1 MGWRN
6 LSFRGFADYM
16 QTAEFKKGQSEL
28 LDLATEKK
36 WRSCALKLCLGAV
49 IARSISDSP
58 SDPRNRGAAY
68 ISATSVR
75 PRGLTPFAALKGGR
89 ITYPKI
95 IDE

>member
-36 WRSCALKLCLGAV
+36 WRSCALKLGLGAV
-49 IARSISDSP
+49 IARSFSDSLLI
-58 SDPRNRGAAY
+58 RGIEVLHIY
-68 ISATSVR
+68 RQQVFGSM
-75 PRGLTPFAALKGGR
+75 G
-89 ITYPKI
+89 
-95 IDE
+95 